1 MLANQRECE
10 GKRIMLFDDLS
21 RRLQELKDE
30 IRTIQQKND
39 EYLRDDSCEL
49 AGRRAFDNRRLRLE
63 QIKAEIAS
71 ILGTAQSNLAEK

>member
-1 MLANQRECE
+1 
-10 GKRIMLFDDLS
+10 MLFDDLS
-21 RRLQELKDE
+21 RRLQELRDE

-39 EYLRDDSCEL
+39 EYLRDNSREL